1 MQVPVAGSMGE
12 SRVMEAF
19 DCAVVGGGV
28 MGATVALTLARGGMR
43 VVLLEKYAIG
53 SAASGVNAGTL
64 SLQIKRLSLLEYAI
78 RGAEI
83 WSRMAED
90 LGHDVGFHRTGGF
103 NIAFN
108 EEEAETLRAR
118 MGERIEAGLDIT
130 FCSVDEVLAREP
142 ALSDRIVLASYC
154 ALDGFSSSSLSG
166 RAFRHALK
174 AAGVELRE
182 WVGVDTIS
190 RGGDGFEI
198 AAGSEHVRASRVV
211 LASGA
216 WNGELARQLGVDLP
230 ISFRVNQ
237 MGVTE
242 RTERLLSG
250 VVGHISGLMSLKQAD
265 NGTVII
271 GGGWQGE
278 GKPGEPGRAIAPNLL
293 GNLRFAQH
301 AMPALARLRLV
312 RTWYGYD
319 SVSPDVMPMVGEL
332 PNVENAFIIG
342 CVRGG
347 YTIGPYMGR
356 LLAHRVLG
364 KEPELPLFDPARFLT
379 TAE

>member
-1 MQVPVAGSMGE
+1 MSGN
-12 SRVMEAF
+12 F

-28 MGATVALTLARGGMR
+28 MGASVALGLARGGMR
-43 VVLLEKYAIG
+43 VLLVEKHAVG

-64 SLQIKRLSLLEYAI
+64 SLQIKRLSLLEYAM
-78 RGAEI
+78 RGAEL
-83 WSRMAED
+83 WSKMDRD

-103 NIAFN
+103 NLAFS
-108 EEEAETLRAR
+108 EAEAETLRAR
-118 MGERIEAGLDIT
+118 MGERIDAGLDIS
-130 FCSVDEVLAREP
+130 FCTGGEVRKREP
-142 ALSDRIVLASYC
+142 ALSERIVLASYC
-154 ALDGFSSSSLSG
+154 ALDGFASSSLGG
-166 RAFRHALK
+166 RAFRKALV

-182 WVGVDTIS
+182 WLGVDTLS
-190 RGGDGFEI
+190 QEGAGFEI
-198 AAGSEHVRASRVV
+198 LAGAERFRASRVV

-216 WNGELARQLGVDLP
+216 WNGDLARQLGVSLP
-230 ISFRVNQ
+230 IGFRVNQ

-242 RTERLLSG
+242 RTQRLLST

-265 NGTVII
+265 NGTILI

-278 GKPGEPGRAIAPNLL
+278 GKPGEPGRAIAPNLI

-301 AMPALARLRLV
+301 ALPAIAGLRLV

-319 SVSPDVMPMVGEL
+319 SVAPDVMPMVGAL
-332 PNVENAFIIG
+332 PGAENAFIIG

-356 LLAHRVLG
+356 LLAQRVLG
-364 KEPELPLFDPARFLT
+364 QEPELPLFDPARFLSE
-379 TAE
+379 AGPELAG